1 MDSFIAQLSDSV
13 QKARTLEDLTRP
25 LLEMLQAVTGLEST
39 YLTTVDLA
47 EGMQH
52 VIYARNSQDL
62 QIPEG
67 LSVPWGDTLCK
78 RALDEERPFT
88 DDVAG
93 IWGDSAAARDL
104 GLQTYVST
112 PVRTDEGHL
121 YGTLCAASSR
131 KQPLTSEARHVL
143 SLFARL
149 IEQHVARERLVEKLQ
164 RANAELQMQALT
176 DALTGLPNRRAL
188 MLELTRLTALA
199 QRTGCWLLAG
209 AIDLDGF
216 KQINDGHGHDAGDE
230 FLRGVSARLQ
240 AALRGGDML
249 ARMGGDEFLVLGLG
263 PRLSED
269 GEAAAALLRQRLS
282 AATVGRYHTAA
293 TVIDYEGASVGV
305 ACLDPQLSGEQEAL
319 RQSDAAMYRV
329 KLERRRATQH

>member
-1 MDSFIAQLSDSV
+1 MNSFFAQLSESV
-13 QKARTLEDLTRP
+13 QNARTLEELTRP
-25 LLEMLQAVTGLEST
+25 LLELLQAVTGLEST
-39 YLTTVDLA
+39 YLTTVDLD
-47 EGMQH
+47 EGLQH
-52 VIYARNSQDL
+52 VIYASNAREL

-78 RALDEERPFT
+78 RALDEGRPFT
-88 DDVAG
+88 DDVG
-93 IWGDSAAARDL
+93 GVWGDSAAAREL
-104 GLQTYVST
+104 GIQTYVST
-112 PVRTDEGHL
+112 PVRTEEGAL

-131 KQPLTSEARHVL
+131 CQQLSDEARHVL
-143 SLFARL
+143 RLFARL
-149 IEQHVARERLVEKLQ
+149 IEQHVARERLVEKLR
-164 RANAELQMQALT
+164 RANSELQTQALT

-188 MLELTRLTALA
+188 LQELARLTALA

-249 ARMGGDEFLVLGLG
+249 ARMGGDEFLVVGLG
-263 PRLSED
+263 PSLSEN
-269 GEAAAALLRQRLS
+269 GEAAAALLRQRLA
-282 AATVGRYHTAA
+282 AATVGRYHTVA

-305 ACLDPQLSGEQEAL
+305 ACLDPQLAGAEEAL

-329 KLERRRATQH
+329 KLERRRVSM

>member
-1 MDSFIAQLSDSV
+1 MDSFFARLSDSV

-25 LLEMLQAVTGLEST
+25 LLEMLEAVTGLEST

-78 RALDEERPFT
+78 RALDEDRPFT

-93 IWGDSAAARDL
+93 IWGDSGAAREL
-104 GLQTYVST
+104 GIQTYVST
-112 PVRTDEGHL
+112 PVRTDDGRL

-131 KQPLTSEARHVL
+131 KQPLTAEARHVL
-143 SLFARL
+143 GLFARL
-149 IEQHVARERLVEKLQ
+149 IEQHVERERLVEKLT
-164 RANAELQMQALT
+164 RANSELQMLALT
-176 DALTGLPNRRAL
+176 DVLTGLPNRRAL
-188 MLELTRLTALA
+188 MQELARLRAVA
-199 QRTGCWLLAG
+199 QRTGCWLLVG

-230 FLRGVSARLQ
+230 FLRGISARLQ
-240 AALRGGDML
+240 AALRAGDVL
-249 ARMGGDEFLVLGLG
+249 ARMGGDEFLVVGLG
-263 PRLSED
+263 PRVSED
-269 GEAAAALLRQRLS
+269 GDSAAALLRQRLS
-282 AATVGRYHTAA
+282 KATVGRYHTTP

-305 ACLDPQLSGEQEAL
+305 VCLDPQRTDAEEAL

-329 KLERRRATQH
+329 KLERRRLGV